1 MLIKIHPFIWLKFVK
16 LTPFTQEKKI
26 DTVNQL
32 LFTCDKIFARLT
44 RTSSLRLFLATSQ
57 SFSYGFCYNMGLNK
71 ASSLTLVAAI
81 CKQVFQLFI
90 AK

>member
-32 LFTCDKIFARLT
+32 LFACDKFLQGEREPHPCDYF
-44 RTSSLRLFLATSQ
+44 SLQVSPFL
-57 SFSYGFCYNMGLNK
+57 M
-71 ASSLTLVAAI
+71 
-81 CKQVFQLFI
+81 VFVTTWV
-90 AK
+90 